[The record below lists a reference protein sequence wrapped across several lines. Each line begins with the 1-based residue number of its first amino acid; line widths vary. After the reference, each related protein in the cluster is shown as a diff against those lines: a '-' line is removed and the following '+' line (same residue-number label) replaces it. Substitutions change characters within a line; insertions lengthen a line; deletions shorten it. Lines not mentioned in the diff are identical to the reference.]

1 MALMISSISVTTNNG
16 DDVFDFLLYV
26 VQLEIKMVEDE
37 KRGRRRNKKT
47 RRMKKKNSY
56 IL

>member
-1 MALMISSISVTTNNG
+1 MISSISVTTNNG